1 MDLNNQ
7 KSLLES
13 IAKAEARLKEL
24 DDEKTNVAETLAR
37 LRNRLVLLSETQ
49 VVKEQTLQ
57 FYQSVTK
64 DSPPEDKIRLFRS
77 LFRGRDDVYPRFWE
91 SKKTGKKGYSPV
103 CKNEWK
109 KTLCSKPKVK
119 CSDCPNRD
127 FDPVTDKVIRDHL
140 EGKITIG
147 IYPLLKDETCYF
159 LAVDFDKKSWIE
171 DSLAF
176 LETCSLFQVPAAL
189 ERSRSSKGGHVWI
202 FFESPVSSSIARQL
216 GCHLLTETM
225 SRHHQL
231 GMDSYDR
238 LFPNQDTMPKGGF
251 GNLISLPLQQGPRE
265 LGNTVFIDKNSLP
278 LPDQWAYLCSLERM
292 APAIVTSIAREAS
305 QSGRVVDIPISSS
318 GDEDKSCKKPPKVM
332 RQIKTAEPLPK
343 IIHGTYS
350 NLIYL
355 KKKGVPSALLNQL
368 KRLAAFQN
376 PEFYRRQKMRLSI
389 AQTPRVIYCA
399 EELPSHLALPRG
411 CLDEIQDLLNE
422 NGIRLNLVDERN
434 IGKPIY
440 VSFQGDLNPDQQVAV
455 KRLLEYDIGILV
467 APPGTGKTI
476 VGIYLIGARDANT
489 LVLVHRKPLLEQWK
503 IHLSTFLKIEP
514 KKIGQIG
521 GGKQNRSG
529 VIDVAMLQSLFRK
542 GKVKDIIGEYGYVIV
557 DECHHVSAFSFEQV
571 LWKVK
576 AKYVTG
582 LTSTP
587 YRRDGHQPII
597 AMQCGPVRYTVKSN
611 HQSAKQI
618 INRRVIFRKTDFCI
632 LPSSEEIEIHT
643 IYANMASDKRRNQLI
658 FEDVLAVL
666 EEGRSPIILT
676 ERKDHLEVLAQK
688 LNKFTKNLIVL
699 QGGMRIKKRREMMQ
713 QLASIPKDK
722 ERVLL
727 ATGRYIGEGFDD
739 SRLDTLFLA
748 MPVSWKGI
756 LVQYAGRLHRIYA
769 GKREVRVYD
778 YVDQNIPM
786 LMRMYEKRLKGY
798 RAMGYTIVE

>member
-1 MDLNNQ
+1 MDLNNR
-7 KSLLES
+7 KSLLET

-24 DDEKTNVAETLAR
+24 DNEKADVAEDLAK
-37 LRNRLVLLSETQ
+37 LRNRLALLSKIQ
-49 VVKEQTLQ
+49 VVEEPTLQ
-57 FYQSVTK
+57 FYSSVTK
-64 DSPPEDKIRLFRS
+64 DSPSEEKIYLFRS
-77 LFRGRDDVYPRFWE
+77 LFRGREDIYPRYWE

-109 KTLCSKPKVK
+109 KTLCGKPKVK

-127 FDPVTDKVIRDHL
+127 FDPVTDKVIRNHL

-147 IYPLLKDETCYF
+147 IYPLLQDETCYF
-159 LAVDFDKKSWIE
+159 LAVDFDKKSWME
-171 DSLAF
+171 DAQAF

-189 ERSRSSKGGHVWI
+189 ERSRSGKGGHVWI
-202 FFESPVSSSIARQL
+202 FFESDVSASIARQL

-265 LGNTVFIDKNSLP
+265 LGNTVFIDKNSQP
-278 LPDQWAYLCSLERM
+278 LPDQWVYLCSLERM
-292 APAIVTSIAREAS
+292 APAIATSIVRKAS
-305 QSGRVVDIPISSS
+305 KSGRVLDIPVSSS
-318 GDEDKSCKKPPKVM
+318 GGEDTSWKKSPKVM
-332 RQIKTAEPLPK
+332 RQIRTAEPLPK
-343 IIHGTYS
+343 IIHGIYS

-355 KKKGVPSALLNQL
+355 KKKEVSSMLLNQL

-376 PEFYRRQKMRLSI
+376 PEFYKRQKMRLSI

-399 EELPSHLALPRG
+399 EELPNHLALPRG
-411 CLDEIQDLLNE
+411 CLDEIQNLLKE

-434 IGKPIY
+434 IGKSIS
-440 VSFQGDLNPDQQVAV
+440 VSFRGDLNPDQQVAV

-467 APPGTGKTI
+467 SPPGTGKTI
-476 VGIYLIGARDANT
+476 VGVYLIGARDANT

-514 KKIGQIG
+514 KKIGQMG

-529 VIDVAMLQSLFRK
+529 EIDVAMLQSLFRK
-542 GKVKDIIGEYGYVIV
+542 GEVKDIIGEYGQVIV

-571 LWKVK
+571 LRKVK

-582 LTSTP
+582 LTATP

-597 AMQCGPVRYTVKSN
+597 TMQCGPVRYTVKSKR
-611 HQSAKQI
+611 QSAKQI
-618 INRRVIFRKTDFCI
+618 INRRVIFRKTDFCT
-632 LPSSEEIEIHT
+632 LPSSEEIPIYT
-643 IYANMASDKRRNQLI
+643 IYANIASDKRRNQLI
-658 FEDVLAVL
+658 FEDVLGVL

-676 ERKDHLEVLAQK
+676 ERKDHLDVLAQK

-713 QLASIPKDK
+713 RLASIPKDE

-798 RAMGYTIVE
+798 RAMGYTIIQ